1 MRKDNSIRKGKQW
14 KEMEREGKQWIVED
28 SKTKERKGKRK
39 RKDKTQGLSE
49 RKLKSQTNM
58 IFVLEVFFEQQQ
70 NNILVFNDFS
80 NSVDAADEMKT
91 KTYESEWML
100 TTIVIDLVIAIH

>member
-1 MRKDNSIRKGKQW
+1 
-14 KEMEREGKQWIVED
+14 MERNGKRRKAKD
-28 SKTKERKGKRK
+28 SKTKERKTKEREKGRERK
-39 RKDKTQGLSE
+39 NQGLSE